1 MFFCLNKFHESF
13 VRALGINFCI
23 VSKEILDRFNFKLF
37 VNQFFK
43 KSARALGLKSYFPY
57 LT

>member
-1 MFFCLNKFHESF
+1 MFFYLNKFHESF

-23 VSKEILDRFNFKLF
+23 VSKENFRFNFKFL

>member
-1 MFFCLNKFHESF
+1 MIFCLNKFYENF

-23 VSKEILDRFNFKLF
+23 VSKENFRFNFKF
-37 VNQFFK
+37 FCKSIFK